1 MEYQSARTEDLNG
14 FIEVRGNPIS
24 KAGVFPYLGREIGA
38 PEPDRIY
45 RVYRPAEELMN
56 PATVSSFKLVPL
68 VDEHAMLGSEQ
79 AGMTPAERKGVMGVV
94 GEDIYFDPP
103 YLRANLK
110 IFGESAKRLVKTR
123 EKVELSPGYRCRYE
137 FTPGVFDGEQYDAI
151 QRELLGNHL
160 ALVTE
165 GRTGPDVAVLDHA
178 RFALDAN
185 SLKEAVM
192 ADENK
197 QAGDGL
203 EEAKKLLAALSDDE
217 RKMLLAE
224 FASDEEEVKV
234 EEKVEEKVVDQDPE
248 AIASAEEAIKGAE
261 AAAYAVIEAVEEVKE
276 AAEELKVATDSA
288 AAFKKLSDAQKK
300 LAKAKGA
307 PVTVTAMDRKPAVQG
322 MDAAQMVAMIADRD
336 ALAAKVSGF
345 VGAFDSASMTADKV
359 AAYGVQKLGIPCQ
372 AGQERIALDAWL
384 HGRQPEHKK
393 HVFAADHAGAK
404 PVDLNKLW
412 GAQ

>member
-38 PEPDRIY
+38 PEHDRIY
-45 RVYRPAEELMN
+45 RVYRPAEELMS
-56 PATVSSFKLVPL
+56 PATVSSFKLMPL
-68 VDEHAMLGSEQ
+68 VDEHAMLGSEA
-79 AGMTPAERKGVMGVV
+79 AGLTPAERKGVHGVI
-94 GEDIYFDPP
+94 GEDVYFDPP

-110 IFGESAKRLVKTR
+110 IFGESAKRLVNSG

-137 FTPGVFDGEQYDAI
+137 FTPGVFDGQQYDAI

-178 RFALDAN
+178 QGSMLCALDTK
-185 SLKEAVM
+185 LLQEAVM
-192 ADENK
+192 S
-197 QAGDGL
+197 L
-203 EEAKKLLAALSDDE
+203 EEIKAALAALGDE
-217 RKMLLAE
+217 ERAALLAE
-224 FASDEEEVKV
+224 YAAAGDNDPVTEPTEPVT
-234 EEKVEEKVVDQDPE
+234 DQDPE

-307 PVTVTAMDRKPAVQG
+307 PVTVTAMDRKPVQVG

>member
-24 KAGVFPYLGREIGA
+24 KVGLFPYLGREIGA
-38 PEPDRIY
+38 PEPDRVY
-45 RVYRPAEELMN
+45 TVYRPAEELMS
-56 PATVSSFKLVPL
+56 PATIASFKLMPL
-68 VDEHAMLGSEQ
+68 VDEHAMLGSEA
-79 AGMTPAERKGVMGVV
+79 AGLTPAERKGVHGVI
-94 GEDIYFDPP
+94 GEDVYFDPP

-110 IFGESAKRLVKTR
+110 IFGESAKRLVKTG

-137 FTPGVFDGEQYDAI
+137 FTPGVFDGQQYDAI

-178 RFALDAN
+178 RFALD
-185 SLKEAVM
+185 SKLLQEAVM
-192 ADENK
+192 ADATK
-197 QAGDGL
+197 KVGDGL
-203 EEAKKLLAALSDDE
+203 EEIKAALAALGDE
-217 RKMLLAE
+217 ERAALLAE
-224 FASDEEEVKV
+224 YAAAGDNDPVTEPTEPVT
-234 EEKVEEKVVDQDPE
+234 DQDPE

-288 AAFKKLSDAQKK
+288 AAFKKLVAAQKK
-300 LAKAKGA
+300 LATAKGA
-307 PVTVTAMDRKPAVQG
+307 PVAVAAMDRKPVNVG

-336 ALAAKVSGF
+336 ALASKLSGF
-345 VGAFDSASMTADKV
+345 VGAFDSARMTTEQV

-372 AGQERIALDAWL
+372 PGQERVALDAWL

-393 HVFAADHAGAK
+393 PAFAADHAGK
-404 PVDLNKLW
+404 PVDILAKW
-412 GAQ
+412 GDK

>member
-56 PATVSSFKLVPL
+56 PATISSFKLVPL

-110 IFGESAKRLVKTR
+110 IFGESAKRLVKTG
-123 EKVELSPGYRCRYE
+123 EKIELSPGYRCRYE

-197 QAGDGL
+197 QAGDSL

-224 FASDEEEVKV
+224 FAGGEEEVKV

-248 AIASAEEAIKGAE
+248 AIAAAEEAVMAAE
-261 AAAYAVIEAVEEVKE
+261 AAAEAVIAAVEEVKE
-276 AAEELKVATDSA
+276 AAEEVKVATDSA
-288 AAFKKLSDAQKK
+288 AALQKLHAAQKK

-307 PVTVTAMDRKPAVQG
+307 PVTIAQDRKPAAPTG
-322 MDAAQMVAMIADRD
+322 MDAATMVAMIADRD
-336 ALAAKVSGF
+336 DLAKRLSGF
-345 VGAFDSASMTADKV
+345 VGAFDSARMTSEQV
-359 AAYGVQKLGIPCQ
+359 AKYGVEKLGIPCAQ
-372 AGQERIALDAWL
+372 GFERIALDAWM

-393 HVFAADHAGAK
+393 PTFAADHSGK
-404 PVDLNKLW
+404 SVNILEKW
-412 GAQ
+412 GK

>member
-1 MEYQSARTEDLNG
+1 MAYQSARTEDING

-24 KAGVFPYLGREIGA
+24 KAGVFPYLGSEIGA
-38 PEPDRIY
+38 DEPDRIY
-45 RVYRPAEELMN
+45 YVYRPAEELS
-56 PATVSSFKLVPL
+56 AADTVNSFKLMPFI
-68 VDEHAMLGSEQ
+68 VDHAMLGSE
-79 AGMTPAERKGVMGVV
+79 AKGLTPAEKKGVHGVI
-94 GEDIYFDPP
+94 GEDVYFDSP
-103 YLRANLK
+103 YLRGNIK
-110 IFGESAKRLVKTR
+110 IFGEAAKKLVETGAKI
-123 EKVELSPGYRCRYE
+123 ELSPGYRYKTD
-137 FTPGVFDGEQYDAI
+137 FTPGEFEGQKYDVI
-151 QRELLGNHL
+151 QRLLRANHL

-178 RFALDAN
+178 LCALD
-185 SLKEAVM
+185 SKLLQEAVM
-192 ADENK
+192 ADETK
-197 QAGDGL
+197 KVGDGL
-203 EEAKKLLAALSDDE
+203 EEIKAAIAALGEAE
-217 RKMLLAE
+217 RAALLAE
-224 FASDEEEVKV
+224 YAVAKDADPVPPTEPV
-234 EEKVEEKVVDQDPE
+234 EKAKDQDPE

-307 PVTVTAMDRKPAVQG
+307 PVTVTAQDRKPVQVG

-336 ALAAKVSGF
+336 ALASKVSGF
-345 VGAFDSASMTADKV
+345 VGAFDSARMTTEQV

-393 HVFAADHAGAK
+393 HVFAADHAGKSVDILAK
-404 PVDLNKLW
+404 WGNK
-412 GAQ
+412 